1 MNRNV
6 PFFVVQK
13 WDQNKVVSNMN
24 KMKRLLS
31 LALCLGLLLALAPQ
45 AVAEP
50 ALRAYCY
57 NFQVTSKDGVPTG
70 FSFNMG
76 AQYGTQPY
84 KLSYVISGGASM
96 TGTITSGNYASV
108 PGDFASGEYTIE
120 VTATDAASATS
131 TAKMVV
137 KYTRNED
144 NSYDR
149 TILSSVAPEAVK
161 VTKLTPD
168 KSAVTLGVSE
178 TAQLTVAV
186 EPADASNKKV
196 TYASSNAAVATV
208 SDAGLITGVKAG
220 SAIITITAADGSGI
234 TATTAVTVVQHVQ
247 GISLTPAAA
256 ALAKGGNLTLSPV
269 ITPSDATNP
278 SVTFSSSNTA
288 VAVVSNS
295 GIVTGVS
302 NGQAT
307 ITAASVDDPTKTA
320 SCTVTVGTP
329 VTGISLSLS
338 AASLETGKTLSLV
351 ASVTPEDATNKQV
364 KWTSSD
370 PSVASV
376 NEAGLVSTWKAGT
389 ATITATAAD
398 GSGVSAG
405 CTVSVSGAEVTPPA
419 TPTPTP
425 TPTVTP
431 TNTGSVITPTPTQQ
445 IGPAGQIAYVHTE
458 KGGLNLRTAT
468 SQNAKRIAII
478 PENGSFT
485 IVTYGTTWCYV
496 WYDGLYGY
504 VMTKFVSL
512 TPPDKTPTP
521 VGPTPTPAPDVP
533 TGTTAFVFT
542 EKGSLNLREG
552 ASQNAKVLRTIPE
565 NGTFT
570 VITYGKTWC
579 YAYYKG
585 TYGYVMTKFVR
596 LAGETTMP
604 SGNTTPAPVIPTTV
618 PTATPGLS
626 GNQARVTTPKGDL
639 NMRKGPSTNDGRVT
653 LIPRNAIVEV
663 LTYGKTWCYV
673 RYDGKVGYVMTKFLT
688 LSPDIGTIPVPATPS
703 GATYAQV
710 ATEQGGLNLRIG
722 AGLSYER
729 IHIIPQYAT
738 VQVLTYGPT
747 WCFVTYNNTTGYVMT
762 KFLVML

>member
-1 MNRNV
+1 MV
-6 PFFVVQK
+6 GSMK
-13 WDQNKVVSNMN
+13 
-24 KMKRLLS
+24 KMRRLLS
-31 LALCLGLLLALAPQ
+31 MALCLALLLAMMPA

-84 KLSYVISGGASM
+84 QLSYVISGGASM

-120 VTATDAASATS
+120 VTAKDAANATS

-137 KYTRNED
+137 QYTRNAD

-149 TILSSVAPEAVK
+149 TIVSSVAPEAVK
-161 VTKLTPD
+161 VTKLTVD
-168 KSAVTLGVSE
+168 KSAVTVGKGE
-178 TAQLTVAV
+178 TAQLTVTA

-196 TYASSNAAVATV
+196 TYASSDAAVATV
-208 SDAGLITGVKAG
+208 SDAGVVTGVKAG
-220 SAIITITAADGSGI
+220 NAIITITAADGSGV
-234 TATTAVTVVQHVQ
+234 TASSAVTVVQHVE
-247 GISLTPAAA
+247 GISLTPASATV
-256 ALAKGGNLTLSPV
+256 AKGGNLTLSPV

-278 SVTFSSSNTA
+278 SVTFTSSNTA
-288 VAVVSNS
+288 VAVVYNS
-295 GIVTGVS
+295 GIITGVS

-307 ITAASVDDPTKTA
+307 ITVASVDDPTKTA
-320 SCTVTVGTP
+320 TCTVTVGTP
-329 VTGISLSLS
+329 VSGISLSLS
-338 AASLETGKTLSLV
+338 AASLETGKTLNLV
-351 ASVTPEDATNKQV
+351 ASVLPEDATNKQI
-364 KWTSSD
+364 KWSSSD
-370 PSVASV
+370 TAVATV
-376 NEAGLVSTWKAGT
+376 NDAGLVSTWKAGT
-389 ATITATAAD
+389 VTINVTAMDGNGASAAC
-398 GSGVSAG
+398 VI
-405 CTVSVSGAEVTPPA
+405 SVSGAEVTPPA

-425 TPTVTP
+425 TNTGSAVTP
-431 TNTGSVITPTPTQQ
+431 TPPPTQPV
-445 IGPAGQIAYVHTE
+445 GPSGQIAYVNME
-458 KGGLNLRTAT
+458 QGGLNLRTAT

-512 TPPDKTPTP
+512 TPPDKTPAP
-521 VGPTPTPAPDVP
+521 GVPTPTLAPDVP

-585 TYGYVMTKFVR
+585 TYGYVMTKFVK

-604 SGNTTPAPVIPTTV
+604 SGNTTPV
-618 PTATPGLS
+618 PTVVPTPVPELT
-626 GNQARVTTPKGDL
+626 GNQARVTTEKGDL
-639 NMRKGPSTNDGRVT
+639 NLRKGPSQNDNRVT

-673 RYDGKVGYVMTKFLT
+673 RYNGYVGYAMTKFLT
-688 LSPDIGTIPVPATPS
+688 LSPDIGTTPVPATTS
-703 GATYAQV
+703 GNAQV
-710 ATEQGGLNLRIG
+710 VTEKGGLNLRIG
-722 AGLSYER
+722 ADLSYER
-729 IHIIPQYAT
+729 IAIIPQYAL
-738 VQVLTYGPT
+738 VQVITYGPN